1 MPYVMLA
8 TAIAFEVA
16 ATSFLKVTD
25 GFSRLLPTLAVLA
38 AYAVSFVLLAK
49 VVKEIPVGVAYALW
63 SGLGTMAIV
72 AIAVTFAGEAISAA
86 KVLGVVLIISGA
98 VVLNLSGGH

>member
-1 MPYVMLA
+1 MLA
-8 TAIAFEVA
+8 AAIALEVA
-16 ATSFLKVTD
+16 GTSFLKSTE
-25 GFSRLLPTLAVLA
+25 GFSRLLPTVAVLT
-38 AYAVSFVLLAK
+38 AYAISFVLLAK

-72 AIAVTFAGEAISAA
+72 AIAVAFAGEAISLV
-86 KVLGVVLIISGA
+86 KVLGVFLIVSGA